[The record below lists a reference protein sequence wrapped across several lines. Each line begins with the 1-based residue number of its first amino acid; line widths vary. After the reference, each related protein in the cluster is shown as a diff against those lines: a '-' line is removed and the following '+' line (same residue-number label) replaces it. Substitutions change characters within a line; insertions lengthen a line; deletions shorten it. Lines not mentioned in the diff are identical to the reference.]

1 MYKWRKAWSLLNL
14 WHIQCLYSRYQHESL
29 AWCYFKWIPYICLLR
44 LMLRYTRCF
53 VHCFT
58 RSWAKNNRY
67 LLIISW
73 KKFELLVKL
82 LPHNFYFWIY
92 SGFVN
97 WNDKSKFHYNVC
109 FPVLQVF
116 HVTRL
121 ILMQHGIYLVL
132 WSSSLECKIF
142 SLTSSFLWNL
152 FRLYHSLE

>member
-29 AWCYFKWIPYICLLR
+29 VWCYFKWIPYICLLR

-67 LLIISW
+67 LLIISR

-116 HVTRL
+116 PFLVTASTRCCL
-121 ILMQHGIYLVL
+121 SCVFEHDF
-132 WSSSLECKIF
+132 CKN
-142 SLTSSFLWNL
+142 TSDFDAAWHL
-152 FRLYHSLE
+152 FGAVV